1 MDKICCFNCFSKN
14 GTVQEMLCEPC
25 ITENLK
31 VPASSFCKSCE
42 DPKPLCD
49 ICAKHHTKQ
58 KLSRNQVLCRER
70 GTFLSNGYQRI
81 SNFILHNTFHNI
93 ILLAFYS

>member
-25 ITENLK
+25 ISENLK

-58 KLSRNQVLCRER
+58 KLSRNQVLCRDIKAFGKR
-70 GTFLSNGYQRI
+70 YLFIKWI
-81 SNFILHNTFHNI
+81 STYFK
-93 ILLAFYS
+93 FYSA